1 MYSHIQMWFHN
12 FLFFVP
18 AIFTETQKIQF
29 PLHKPIFMTRTDIN
43 KTCFER
49 APGKCLC
56 SVAWSCADTDRR
68 AVCPLGESHAVVRAA
83 EHSSFNRTGLRPTA
97 LSSSFCFADK
107 SLWAQPIPTA
117 GRIQVRLETE
127 QLPCAPRTV
136 SLPFPDATRDGDW
149 KNFCPWQWSQ
159 IVQEGSRG
167 GREQGQLG
175 SSAWM
180 ALQHL
185 MFEKAEDL
193 TYSIMRS
200 SN

>member
-68 AVCPLGESHAVVRAA
+68 AICPLGKSHAVVRAA
-83 EHSSFNRTGLRPTA
+83 EHSSFNRTGPASPCTFVLFLFCLTNRCEHNRFLRRDVPGCDWGQSNCPVA
-97 LSSSFCFADK
+97 AFPVLCPCLSRM
-107 SLWAQPIPTA
+107 PPGTVT
-117 GRIQVRLETE
+117 GRIS
-127 QLPCAPRTV
+127 A
-136 SLPFPDATRDGDW
+136 
-149 KNFCPWQWSQ
+149 
-159 IVQEGSRG
+159 
-167 GREQGQLG
+167 LG
-175 SSAWM
+175 N
-180 ALQHL
+180 
-185 MFEKAEDL
+185 DL
-193 TYSIMRS
+193 K
-200 SN
+200 